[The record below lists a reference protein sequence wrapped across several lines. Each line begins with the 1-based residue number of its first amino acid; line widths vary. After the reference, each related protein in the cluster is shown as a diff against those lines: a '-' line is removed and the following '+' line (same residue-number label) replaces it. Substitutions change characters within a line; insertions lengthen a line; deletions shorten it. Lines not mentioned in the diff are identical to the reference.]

1 MTQSVSP
8 RWYAWSGYAFEYIC
22 RYHIEQI
29 KKALGIAGVY
39 TEVSAWRSQKSDD
52 GAQIDL
58 VIDRNDRVINICEM
72 KFSIEPFAI
81 TKDYADKLQNKIS
94 VFRSET
100 GTKKT
105 LFLTLITANGLL
117 SNEYSRRLVTV
128 SLDLDALFSA

>member
-1 MTQSVSP
+1 
-8 RWYAWSGYAFEYIC
+8 
-22 RYHIEQI
+22 
-29 KKALGIAGVY
+29 
-39 TEVSAWRSQKSDD
+39 
-52 GAQIDL
+52 L

-81 TKDYADKLQNKIS
+81 TKDYADNLQNKIS
-94 VFRSET
+94 VFRLET

-128 SLDLDALFSA
+128 SLDLDALFLA